1 MDSRINNWLFNL
13 TKDQYR
19 NLMLPLWINEHIRK
33 NNLCIII
40 FNNNNNNNRR
50 PIMVSHREIQNIR
63 ILDVQCIHM

>member
-40 FNNNNNNNRR
+40 FKSNNRR
-50 PIMVSHREIQNIR
+50 PIMVSDREIQNIR